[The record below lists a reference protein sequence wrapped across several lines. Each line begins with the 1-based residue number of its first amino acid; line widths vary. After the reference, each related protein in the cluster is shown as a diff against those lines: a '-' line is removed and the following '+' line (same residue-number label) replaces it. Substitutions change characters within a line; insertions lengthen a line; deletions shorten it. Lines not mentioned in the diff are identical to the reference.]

1 MAQGRSQ
8 PWARRLY
15 QRNDAIL
22 GVVLGVLI
30 LAESF
35 AQPLQAI
42 PAVFMGLSLALRRT
56 APLVMA
62 ALIAALSAFDYA
74 PASNDESVAFVI
86 VAYLMG
92 LYSIAAY
99 ERSFI
104 RAAIA
109 GLVVAVAINMDLVVH
124 GLSADPDFW
133 LQRLFFIAGSWIA
146 GRVLHHRHQ
155 EVDELAGQQ
164 EARTRRAI
172 AEERARLARE
182 LHDVIAHN
190 VSVMV
195 VQAAAAEEVLTR
207 QPERAGQP
215 LRTIQST
222 GRQTIT
228 ELRRLLGIL
237 RADDREVLTA
247 PQPTLSEI
255 DSLVETVR
263 AAGLPVE
270 LEVSGEAAQLP
281 TSLDVSAYRIVQ
293 EGLTNALRHSGAASA
308 KVRVRFRSDA
318 VELEVLDDGAGASSN
333 GDAGHG
339 LLGIRERVAMFGG
352 SVESGTRPEGGFR
365 LKAVLPV
372 EEHGA

>member
-1 MAQGRSQ
+1 M
-8 PWARRLY
+8 RRLFL
-15 QRNDAIL
+15 RNDAIL
-22 GVVLGVLI
+22 GVVLGLLI
-30 LAESF
+30 LGESY
-35 AQPLQAI
+35 AQPSEAV
-42 PAVFMGLSLALRRT
+42 PAAFVGMSLALRRT

-62 ALIAALSAFDYA
+62 ALITALSVFDYA
-74 PASNDESVAFVI
+74 PTSNDESIAFLI
-86 VAYLMG
+86 VAYMTG
-92 LYSIAAY
+92 LYSIAAF
-99 ERSFI
+99 ERSFT
-104 RAAIA
+104 RAAVA
-109 GLVVAVAINMDLVVH
+109 GLVVGVAINMDLVVY

-133 LQRLFFIAGSWIA
+133 LQRFFFIAGSWIA
-146 GRVLHHRHQ
+146 GRVLHHRRE

-172 AEERARLARE
+172 ADERARLARE

-215 LRTIQST
+215 LRTIQTT

-255 DSLVETVR
+255 ESMLETVR

-270 LEVSGEAAQLP
+270 LEISGEAAQLP

-293 EGLTNALRHSGAASA
+293 EGLTNALKHSGAGTAR
-308 KVRVRFRSDA
+308 VRVRFRANA
-318 VELEVLDDGAGASSN
+318 VELEILDDGRGVPSN
-333 GDAGHG
+333 REAGHG
-339 LLGIRERVAMFGG
+339 LLGIRERVALFGG
-352 SVESGTRPEGGFR
+352 SVESGPLPEGGFR
-365 LKAVLPV
+365 LRAVLPV
-372 EEHGA
+372 EEQDR